1 MISNHP
7 CSSTEK
13 QTITSIFEAVSANVG
28 FLATLL
34 CQTCEP
40 QCLIWE
46 QKHLSAP
53 GDGFS
58 RFYLMP
64 RLSRFAVCLILDL
77 RTVKFYHLETDL

>member
-13 QTITSIFEAVSANVG
+13 QTITSVFEAVSANVG
-28 FLATLL
+28 FLAALL

-46 QKHLSAP
+46 QKHLSVP
-53 GDGFS
+53 GDRDSAIFTSCPDFPGLQS
-58 RFYLMP
+58 
-64 RLSRFAVCLILDL
+64 V
-77 RTVKFYHLETDL
+77 